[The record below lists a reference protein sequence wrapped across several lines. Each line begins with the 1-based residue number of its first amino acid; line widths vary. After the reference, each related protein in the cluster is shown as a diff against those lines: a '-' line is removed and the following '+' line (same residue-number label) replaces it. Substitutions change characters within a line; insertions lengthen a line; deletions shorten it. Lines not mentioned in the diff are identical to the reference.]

1 MDKLIS
7 ANKLK
12 EDFRNYIESPSL
24 QTLIDTIIDR
34 ANSID
39 PKCSGKWMRYDMIEA
54 VLRAQARGLVME
66 GNTVGADAVTDMA
79 DYFEQLGEMIEP

>member
-12 EDFRNYIESPSL
+12 EDLRNYIESPSL
-24 QTLIDTIIDR
+24 LTLIDTIIDR

-54 VLRAQARGLVME
+54 VLRAQARGHQME
-66 GNTVGADAVTDMA
+66 GNIAGADAVTDMA
-79 DYFEQLGEMIEP
+79 DYFEQLGEMVEP